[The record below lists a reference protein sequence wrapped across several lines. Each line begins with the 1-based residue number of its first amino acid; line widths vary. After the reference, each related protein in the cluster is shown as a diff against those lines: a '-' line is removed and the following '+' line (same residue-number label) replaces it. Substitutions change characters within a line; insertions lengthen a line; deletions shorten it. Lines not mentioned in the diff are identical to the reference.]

1 MQGQKGFA
9 VTTTHDISVDFMDM
23 TEGRHLWA
31 RTTDA
36 RPGTRLVVGGHVV
49 VGDGGADPSVGRI
62 LTIDADGLIEL
73 EVLPGTVESHRDLRA
88 SAS

>member
-49 VGDGGADPSVGRI
+49 VGDDGADPS
-62 LTIDADGLIEL
+62 DGLIEL